1 MWNLLEFDSHTA
13 LVNEKDEI
21 CTYAQLY
28 RESEGLAEHIDGRCL
43 VFSLCSNSMGSVL
56 GYVAFLNH
64 RIVPLMLDEHIDRS
78 LLNGFLD
85 TYHPNYLWL
94 PRVQADSF
102 EGRIIYEA
110 REYVLI
116 KRNNTHAFTLHDD
129 LALLLTTSG
138 STGSPKLVRQSYD
151 NIEANTT
158 SIVEYL
164 ELNETERSIT
174 TLPMNYTYGLSII
187 NTHLRVGATIILS
200 PFTVIQREFWALF
213 NEQKATSFGGVPY
226 TYEMLD
232 KLRFF
237 MRKLPSLRTMTQAG
251 GKLLPE
257 LHKKF
262 AEYAQRERKRFIVM
276 YGQSEA
282 TARMAWLPADKA
294 LEKCGAMGIAIP
306 GGKFRLLDEKGQD
319 ITTPNI
325 VGELLYEGRNV
336 TMGYAEC
343 CEDLTKGDERGGI
356 LLTGDMAKFDKDG
369 FFYIVGRKK
378 RFLKIFGNRVGLDE
392 TERLLKSH
400 FDFECACAGKDDA
413 MQVFITEASAV
424 AEVKRFLVEKTRL
437 NPTAF
442 HVNYLEE
449 IPKNEAGKTQYA
461 ALEPFY
467 D

>member
-56 GYVAFLNH
+56 GYVTFLNH

-200 PFTVIQREFWALF
+200 PFTVIQREFWTLF

-226 TYEMLD
+226 TYAMLD

-262 AEYAQRERKRFIVM
+262 A
-276 YGQSEA
+276 
-282 TARMAWLPADKA
+282 
-294 LEKCGAMGIAIP
+294 
-306 GGKFRLLDEKGQD
+306 
-319 ITTPNI
+319 
-325 VGELLYEGRNV
+325 
-336 TMGYAEC
+336 
-343 CEDLTKGDERGGI
+343 
-356 LLTGDMAKFDKDG
+356 
-369 FFYIVGRKK
+369 
-378 RFLKIFGNRVGLDE
+378 
-392 TERLLKSH
+392 
-400 FDFECACAGKDDA
+400 
-413 MQVFITEASAV
+413 
-424 AEVKRFLVEKTRL
+424 
-437 NPTAF
+437 
-442 HVNYLEE
+442 
-449 IPKNEAGKTQYA
+449 
-461 ALEPFY
+461 
-467 D
+467 